1 MAHHRLDLMPD
12 LVAVCRAN
20 EASTAQRSPV
30 PTIGAPGTTSDRSEG
45 AIGATSP
52 RTSVQRGALGLSEK
66 PTLASPTP
74 GHPAVPRSTVHEGQS
89 FRLRIG
95 APVNPAPETDSEG
108 FDLPLPPTE
117 GAIAS
122 EVTASARTAA
132 NPQQELTEPGL
143 NEPSASEASPTAGGA
158 PGPHEHGDLF
168 PVQSIETGVPVEEPH
183 LTETAPTLSGFSFPQ
198 IADGPETASEVMPP
212 AVRPD
217 PRYYAGGKGGDDAD
231 EDGPAPSVQEVWAP
245 GSSLGA
251 PSPTAEVTRS
261 EDAEDA
267 HSDDFSHETGGI
279 EATPTL
285 GASTAVQ
292 TASVLGHPADDAPP
306 AIEPGAAEDPQADR
320 SFWAPPFLSRV
331 EGITSSTS
339 LSGPYTSNEFL
350 AGTTLE
356 EGPITPS
363 RHPDPP
369 GGAERATVATGPG
382 LQRMAVTHSPTPPTG
397 MPTQLHVGP
406 PPAPVFPAPV
416 SAGPPYP
423 SHRNDF
429 CLVQPLGAVQRQAD
443 HLEPA
448 EAASASDVAAQRHE
462 LTLADKVPPRPET
475 ASLVGGHVPELVVAR
490 DQWNSRS
497 PASASTSNPDPVSPE
512 DQSTR
517 SSAVLT
523 GWSSE
528 DFSSPEI
535 VSWPEGS
542 TRRGWPAMIS
552 RPPISTGESGQAQS
566 SSSGP
571 TTQLLFDRGPRAL
584 TPPLP
589 IARWAQTLPVQ
600 PRTDRTAS
608 FSPPLATPPPAAE
621 TLSAVMVAGG
631 QDDLATAVPVL
642 DRVQRAADGSTEP
655 AAAPAASGGAA
666 PAGDAGT
673 PSGSS
678 QGGADIDDLSRRIY
692 DRIRDRLKAELYLDR
707 ERAGQLSDLTV

>member
-1 MAHHRLDLMPD
+1 MQTKTGHR
-12 LVAVCRAN
+12 R
-20 EASTAQRSPV
+20 RFK
-30 PTIGAPGTTSDRSEG
+30 RF
-45 AIGATSP
+45 
-52 RTSVQRGALGLSEK
+52 
-66 PTLASPTP
+66 
-74 GHPAVPRSTVHEGQS
+74 GHQ
-89 FRLRIG
+89 
-95 APVNPAPETDSEG
+95 
-108 FDLPLPPTE
+108 
-117 GAIAS
+117 
-122 EVTASARTAA
+122 AR
-132 NPQQELTEPGL
+132 P
-143 NEPSASEASPTAGGA
+143 
-158 PGPHEHGDLF
+158 
-168 PVQSIETGVPVEEPH
+168 
-183 LTETAPTLSGFSFPQ
+183 
-198 IADGPETASEVMPP
+198 
-212 AVRPD
+212 
-217 PRYYAGGKGGDDAD
+217 
-231 EDGPAPSVQEVWAP
+231 
-245 GSSLGA
+245 LGA

-261 EDAEDA
+261 EDDEDP
-267 HSDDFSHETGGI
+267 HSDDFSHETGGT

-331 EGITSSTS
+331 EGIRSSTS
-339 LSGPYTSNEFL
+339 LSDAHTSNEFM

-363 RHPDPP
+363 RHPAQP
-369 GGAERATVATGPG
+369 GGAERATMATGPG

-397 MPTQLHVGP
+397 KPAHLHVGP
-406 PPAPVFPAPV
+406 PPTPDFPAPV
-416 SAGPPYP
+416 SVGPPYR
-423 SHRNDF
+423 SRSDDF
-429 CLVQPLGAVQRQAD
+429 SFVRPLGAVQRQAD

-448 EAASASDVAAQRHE
+448 ETASANDVAAQRHE

-490 DQWNSRS
+490 DQWNPPS
-497 PASASTSNPDPVSPE
+497 PASASTGNPDPVSPE
-512 DQSTR
+512 HQSTR
-517 SSAVLT
+517 SSAALT

-528 DFSSPEI
+528 DFYSPEI

-542 TRRGWPAMIS
+542 TSRGWPTMIS

-566 SSSGP
+566 FSSGP
-571 TTQLLFDRGPRAL
+571 TTQLLFDRGPRTL

-600 PRTDRTAS
+600 PRADRTAS
-608 FSPPLATPPPAAE
+608 SSPPLATPPPAAE

-631 QDDLATAVPVL
+631 QDDLAAAVPVL
-642 DRVQRAADGSTEP
+642 DRVQRAADGSAEQG
-655 AAAPAASGGAA
+655 AAPAASGGSAQ
-666 PAGDAGT
+666 PENAGS